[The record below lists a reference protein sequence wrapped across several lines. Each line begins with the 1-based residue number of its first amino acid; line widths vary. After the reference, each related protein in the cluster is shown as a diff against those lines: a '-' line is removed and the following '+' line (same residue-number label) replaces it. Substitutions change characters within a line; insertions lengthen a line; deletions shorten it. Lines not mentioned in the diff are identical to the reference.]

1 MTQKRQQQDDCR
13 APSDGNRSEDKR
25 RKLPSLRNVILEVM
39 SLRKVQLCVE
49 PVLEPLIRRVVKE
62 EVESAL
68 RKYLSNMNW
77 NTVKQRESFE
87 SRSLQLQFLPKISLP
102 IFTGSRIEGED
113 CNALTV
119 ALVDGLTG
127 QVVYSGPESSA
138 KVEIVVLEG
147 DFDGDERGN
156 WTLEEFNNN
165 IVRERIGKKPLLT
178 GDLFLALEAGIGL
191 VGEVS
196 FTDNSSWTRSRKFRL
211 GARVVDNFEGVR
223 VKEAKTESFIVRDH
237 RGELDDQGD
246 TPDKDYYDLET
257 YINRGEHGTFV
268 PLQSDEPLIFS
279 GCLCAWFEK
288 KIGTTDFEIIEG
300 PMTIGEMFPFFKGM
314 VFEYGVDAASEDMEI
329 VYKKHHPPSLD
340 DEVWRLEKIGKDG
353 AFHKRLNRE
362 KVNSV
367 KDFLILLF
375 LDPTRLRNILG
386 TGMST
391 KMWEVTVDHAQTCI
405 LDPRWYF
412 YYPGSQQKTGV
423 VFSVEDAHN
432 MVIAAFK
439 NWEKVVSFENEA
451 SLINA
456 SAHFFSNILHANSAD
471 IKVLTSQEIGGFDY
485 PQVSVC
491 SPDNIPSIYSMG
503 SVKRLDDFG
512 LHDIDHLDLRYD
524 ETLNFHGQVAN
535 SLTCEPESV
544 TRAFS
549 EDVDM
554 QYFGA
559 DGSFQSGNSCFE
571 SDLHSAVNGFLLS
584 RSAAFAQRRWT
595 MVFSVLKWDSGI
607 RDSGNERYLSKSRSL
622 QLQFVHGL
630 SLPILTGINIT
641 GENNTSIGIVL
652 FDVRTGEVV
661 NSGPEASANVEIVVL
676 KKDFNGHDWSLEEFN
691 SKIVWKREGGKTLLV
706 GDVNVKLKEGIG
718 SIGDIHFSHTKRWM
732 KKVEFR
738 LGARTVDGALGHRV
752 REAKTESFFVKDR
765 RLELC
770 KKNHPPSLS
779 DAVWRLEKINKDGAF
794 HDRLSKE
801 NINTVKDF
809 MTLFYMDRLRLK
821 QILGRGMSTAMW
833 KVTENHA
840 QTYIPDPRLY
850 VYCPGFQQKT
860 GVVFSVVGQV
870 MGLLSECEYTRLD
883 KLSETEKGDAH
894 NMVIA
899 AFKNWEKVVPFDD
912 EASLFTNASAHFFS
926 NILHANS
933 ADIKVL
939 TSQEVGG
946 FDCPQVSVCS
956 PVNNPSVYS
965 MGGVRWDDF
974 DLDLLYDGTLN
985 FHGQVANSL
994 GAGCSFQSGN
1004 SCLESDLQSVVDQF
1018 SVAFAQRNWT
1028 MLSTVLKWF
1037 SIWKGSARENPCQKK
1052 KAKTLLIGGPENIKL
1067 FS

>member
-1 MTQKRQQQDDCR
+1 MPQKRQQQDDCK
-13 APSDGNRSEDKR
+13 APSDGNPSEDKR

-77 NTVKQRESFE
+77 NTVKEIESFE

-102 IFTGSRIEGED
+102 IFTGSHIEGED
-113 CNALTV
+113 CNTLTV
-119 ALVDGLTG
+119 ALVDGLNG

-165 IVRERIGKKPLLT
+165 IVRERVGKKPLLT

-237 RGELDDQGD
+237 RGEL
-246 TPDKDYYDLET
+246 
-257 YINRGEHGTFV
+257 
-268 PLQSDEPLIFS
+268 
-279 GCLCAWFEK
+279 
-288 KIGTTDFEIIEG
+288 
-300 PMTIGEMFPFFKGM
+300 
-314 VFEYGVDAASEDMEI
+314 
-329 VYKKHHPPSLD
+329 YKKHHPPSLD

-423 VFSVEDAHN
+423 VFSVVGQDAHN
-432 MVIAAFK
+432 MVITAFK
-439 NWEKVVSFENEA
+439 NWEKVVSFDNEA

-503 SVKRLDDFG
+503 SMKRLDDFG

-544 TRAFS
+544 TQAFS
-549 EDVDM
+549 EDVGM
-554 QYFGA
+554 QYFDT
-559 DGSFQSGNSCFE
+559 DGSFQSGNSYFE

-584 RSAAFAQRRWT
+584 RPAAFAQRRWT
-595 MVFSVLKWDSGI
+595 MVFSVLKWFSI
-607 RDSGNERYLSKSRSL
+607 RR
-622 QLQFVHGL
+622 
-630 SLPILTGINIT
+630 I
-641 GENNTSIGIVL
+641 
-652 FDVRTGEVV
+652 
-661 NSGPEASANVEIVVL
+661 
-676 KKDFNGHDWSLEEFN
+676 
-691 SKIVWKREGGKTLLV
+691 
-706 GDVNVKLKEGIG
+706 
-718 SIGDIHFSHTKRWM
+718 
-732 KKVEFR
+732 
-738 LGARTVDGALGHRV
+738 
-752 REAKTESFFVKDR
+752 
-765 RLELC
+765 
-770 KKNHPPSLS
+770 
-779 DAVWRLEKINKDGAF
+779 
-794 HDRLSKE
+794 
-801 NINTVKDF
+801 
-809 MTLFYMDRLRLK
+809 
-821 QILGRGMSTAMW
+821 
-833 KVTENHA
+833 
-840 QTYIPDPRLY
+840 
-850 VYCPGFQQKT
+850 
-860 GVVFSVVGQV
+860 
-870 MGLLSECEYTRLD
+870 
-883 KLSETEKGDAH
+883 
-894 NMVIA
+894 
-899 AFKNWEKVVPFDD
+899 
-912 EASLFTNASAHFFS
+912 
-926 NILHANS
+926 
-933 ADIKVL
+933 
-939 TSQEVGG
+939 
-946 FDCPQVSVCS
+946 
-956 PVNNPSVYS
+956 
-965 MGGVRWDDF
+965 
-974 DLDLLYDGTLN
+974 
-985 FHGQVANSL
+985 VAN
-994 GAGCSFQSGN
+994 
-1004 SCLESDLQSVVDQF
+1004 
-1018 SVAFAQRNWT
+1018 
-1028 MLSTVLKWF
+1028 
-1037 SIWKGSARENPCQKK
+1037 KK
-1052 KAKTLLIGGPENIKL
+1052 THVKRK
-1067 FS
+1067 

>member
-1 MTQKRQQQDDCR
+1 MPQKRQQQNDCK
-13 APSDGNRSEDKR
+13 APSDGNPSEDKR

-49 PVLEPLIRRVVKE
+49 PVLEPLIRKVVKE
-62 EVESAL
+62 EVELAL

-77 NTVKQRESFE
+77 NTVKERESFE

-113 CNALTV
+113 CNTLTV

-127 QVVYSGPESSA
+127 QVVYFGPESSA

-165 IVRERIGKKPLLT
+165 IVRERVGKKPLLT

-237 RGELDDQGD
+237 RGEL
-246 TPDKDYYDLET
+246 
-257 YINRGEHGTFV
+257 
-268 PLQSDEPLIFS
+268 
-279 GCLCAWFEK
+279 
-288 KIGTTDFEIIEG
+288 
-300 PMTIGEMFPFFKGM
+300 
-314 VFEYGVDAASEDMEI
+314 
-329 VYKKHHPPSLD
+329 YKKHHPPSLD

-412 YYPGSQQKTGV
+412 YSPGSQQKTGV
-423 VFSVEDAHN
+423 VFSVVGQVMGLLSECQYTRLDDLSETEKEDTHN

-439 NWEKVVSFENEA
+439 NWEKVVSFDNEA

-456 SAHFFSNILHANSAD
+456 SAHFFSNILHTNSAD

-549 EDVDM
+549 EDEGM

-584 RSAAFAQRRWT
+584 RSASFAQRRWT
-595 MVFSVLKWDSGI
+595 MVFSVLKWFSI
-607 RDSGNERYLSKSRSL
+607 RR
-622 QLQFVHGL
+622 
-630 SLPILTGINIT
+630 I
-641 GENNTSIGIVL
+641 
-652 FDVRTGEVV
+652 
-661 NSGPEASANVEIVVL
+661 
-676 KKDFNGHDWSLEEFN
+676 
-691 SKIVWKREGGKTLLV
+691 
-706 GDVNVKLKEGIG
+706 
-718 SIGDIHFSHTKRWM
+718 
-732 KKVEFR
+732 
-738 LGARTVDGALGHRV
+738 
-752 REAKTESFFVKDR
+752 
-765 RLELC
+765 
-770 KKNHPPSLS
+770 
-779 DAVWRLEKINKDGAF
+779 
-794 HDRLSKE
+794 
-801 NINTVKDF
+801 
-809 MTLFYMDRLRLK
+809 
-821 QILGRGMSTAMW
+821 
-833 KVTENHA
+833 
-840 QTYIPDPRLY
+840 
-850 VYCPGFQQKT
+850 
-860 GVVFSVVGQV
+860 
-870 MGLLSECEYTRLD
+870 
-883 KLSETEKGDAH
+883 
-894 NMVIA
+894 
-899 AFKNWEKVVPFDD
+899 
-912 EASLFTNASAHFFS
+912 
-926 NILHANS
+926 
-933 ADIKVL
+933 
-939 TSQEVGG
+939 
-946 FDCPQVSVCS
+946 
-956 PVNNPSVYS
+956 
-965 MGGVRWDDF
+965 
-974 DLDLLYDGTLN
+974 
-985 FHGQVANSL
+985 VAN
-994 GAGCSFQSGN
+994 
-1004 SCLESDLQSVVDQF
+1004 
-1018 SVAFAQRNWT
+1018 
-1028 MLSTVLKWF
+1028 
-1037 SIWKGSARENPCQKK
+1037 
-1052 KAKTLLIGGPENIKL
+1052 KTHVRR
-1067 FS
+1067 FC